1 MLGFAE
7 SEIDN
12 SLEDWLRLVHF
23 DDVADVREKIAQHR
37 SGQNAFFESE
47 YRIRHRDGSFRWMRS
62 RGLAVRDENGNA
74 YRMAGSQSDVTERKG
89 RRAAVDP
96 QHDARRAHGLPNRVL
111 FRDRL
116 TRAMER
122 AKRHEGYL
130 IAVLFLD
137 FDHFKVINDSLGH
150 LMGDLMLKTVA
161 QRLQDCLRGNDT
173 VARLGGDEFTILLDD
188 ITDAGDAVDAAR
200 RIQKAMKEP
209 FNLGGN
215 KIHTDV
221 SIGIALSR
229 MGPGQI
235 YSDPEEILRDADTAM
250 YRAKNMGRGRYE
262 IFDKE
267 MHAQAMRRAQ
277 MEAEMRR
284 ALEEREFVLHYQPI
298 VDLISG
304 EISGFETL
312 VRWQHPQRG
321 TISPEEFIPLAEETG
336 MIVPLDQWVL
346 HEACRQRR
354 AWEDALSGDSFR
366 ITV

>member
-1 MLGFAE
+1 
-7 SEIDN
+7 
-12 SLEDWLRLVHF
+12 
-23 DDVADVREKIAQHR
+23 
-37 SGQNAFFESE
+37 
-47 YRIRHRDGSFRWMRS
+47 
-62 RGLAVRDENGNA
+62 
-74 YRMAGSQSDVTERKG
+74 
-89 RRAAVDP
+89 
-96 QHDARRAHGLPNRVL
+96 
-111 FRDRL
+111 
-116 TRAMER
+116 
-122 AKRHEGYL
+122 
-130 IAVLFLD
+130 
-137 FDHFKVINDSLGH
+137 
-150 LMGDLMLKTVA
+150 MGDLMLKTVA

-262 IFDKE
+262 IFDKA
-267 MHAQAMRRAQ
+267 MHAQAMKRAQ
-277 MEAEMRR
+277 MEAELRR
-284 ALEEREFVLHYQPI
+284 AVVEREFMLHYQPI
-298 VDLISG
+298 VDLTSG
-304 EISGFETL
+304 RISGFETL
-312 VRWQHPQRG
+312 VRWNHPRRG

-346 HEACRQRR
+346 REACRQRR
-354 AWEDALSGDSFR
+354 AWEDSLSGDSFSDNVNTQESAFKEPASGGTGPAANPHR
-366 ITV
+366 GR